1 MNFGFIV
8 TRHVNSEKTNLYWNH
23 CIKLLRTHYPLCQIV
38 IIDDNSKQE
47 FINPEHDYKNLTI
60 IQSEYPGRGELLPY
74 IYFLRNKWF
83 ENAVIIHDSVFFHF
97 TFPFEKMNRQFASL
111 WCFGNNNSELSNII
125 RVAKTLTNNKPII
138 NCINNWTKGEWLS
151 SQGAQSYINHN
162 FLTRLNKKYN
172 LVNLLASVLNRS
184 DRCTLERIFGIL
196 VYLET
201 NNTDTV
207 FGDINLLY
215 KAGNYTFNEYID
227 TFNNGKVMRR
237 IAKVWTGR

>member
-8 TRHVNSEKTNLYWNH
+8 TRHVNTEQTNLYWNQ
-23 CIKLLRTHYPLCQIV
+23 CVKLLRTHYPKCQIV
-38 IIDDNSKQE
+38 IIDDNSNQD
-47 FINPEHDYKNLTI
+47 FIKSEHDYTNLTI

-74 IYFLRNKWF
+74 IYFLKNKWF

-111 WCFGNNNSELSNII
+111 WNFGNNDSELYNII
-125 RVAKTLTNNKPII
+125 RVAKSLKNNKAIVH
-138 NCINNWTKGEWLS
+138 CIKYWDKGLWLS

-162 FLTRLNKKYN
+162 FLVKMNNKYDLN
-172 LVNLLASVLNRS
+172 NLLATVLNRS
-184 DRCTLERIFGIL
+184 DRCTLERIIGIL

-215 KAGNYTFNEYID
+215 KAGNYTFDEYID
-227 TFNNGKVMRR
+227 TFNNGKVMGK
-237 IAKVWTGR
+237 ISKVWTGR

>member
-8 TRHVNSEKTNLYWNH
+8 TRHVNTEQTNLYWNQ
-23 CIKLLRTHYPLCQIV
+23 CVKLLRSHYPKCQIV
-38 IIDDNSKQE
+38 IIDDNSNQD
-47 FINPEHDYKNLTI
+47 FIKPEHDYKNLTI

-74 IYFLRNKWF
+74 IYFLRYRWF

-97 TFPFEKMNRQFASL
+97 TFPFEKLNRQFASL
-111 WCFGNNNSELSNII
+111 WFFGNNDSELSNII
-125 RVAKTLTNNKPII
+125 RVAKTLKNNRPVID
-138 NCINNWTKGEWLS
+138 CINKWDRGLWLS

-162 FLTRLNKKYN
+162 FLVRINNKYN
-172 LVNLLASVLNRS
+172 FKNLLDSVLNRS
-184 DRCTLERIFGIL
+184 DRCTLERIIGIL

-201 NNTDTV
+201 DNIDTI

-215 KAGNYTFNEYID
+215 KAGNYSFDEYID
-227 TFNNGKVMRR
+227 SFNNGKVMRR

>member
-8 TRHVNSEKTNLYWNH
+8 TRHVNTEQTNLYWNQ
-23 CIKLLRTHYPLCQIV
+23 CVKLLRTHYPKCQIV
-38 IIDDNSKQE
+38 IIDDNSNQD
-47 FINPEHDYKNLTI
+47 FIKSEHDYTNLTI

-74 IYFLRNKWF
+74 IYFLKNKWF

-111 WCFGNNNSELSNII
+111 WNFGNNDSELYNII
-125 RVAKTLTNNKPII
+125 RVAKSLKNNKAIVH
-138 NCINNWTKGEWLS
+138 CINYWDKGLWLS
-151 SQGAQSYINHN
+151 SQGVQSYINHN
-162 FLTRLNKKYN
+162 FLVKMNNKYDLN
-172 LVNLLASVLNRS
+172 NLLATVLNRS
-184 DRCTLERIFGIL
+184 DRCTLERIIGIL

-215 KAGNYTFNEYID
+215 KAGNYTFDEYID
-227 TFNNGKVMRR
+227 TFNNGKVMGK
-237 IAKVWTGR
+237 ISKVWTGR

>member
-8 TRHVNSEKTNLYWNH
+8 TRHVNTEQTNLYWNQ
-23 CIKLLRTHYPLCQIV
+23 CVKLLRTHYPKCQIV

-47 FINPEHDYKNLTI
+47 FIKPEYDYKNLTI
-60 IQSEYPGRGELLPY
+60 IKSEYPGRGELLPY
-74 IYFLRNKWF
+74 IYFLKYRWF

-111 WCFGNNNSELSNII
+111 WYFGNNDSELSNII
-125 RVAKTLTNNKPII
+125 RVAKTLKNNREVI
-138 NCINNWTKGEWLS
+138 NCINNWGRGLWLS
-151 SQGAQSYINHN
+151 SQGAQSYINYN
-162 FLTRLNKKYN
+162 FLVRINNKYN
-172 LVNLLASVLNRS
+172 LTNLLNSVLNRS
-184 DRCTLERIFGIL
+184 DRCTLERIIGIL

-201 NNTDTV
+201 NNIDTI

-215 KAGNYTFNEYID
+215 KAGNYTFDEYID

>member
-8 TRHVNSEKTNLYWNH
+8 TRHVNSEQTNLYWNQ
-23 CIKLLRTHYPLCQIV
+23 CVKLLRIHYTKCQIV
-38 IIDDNSKQE
+38 IIDDNSNQDLIK
-47 FINPEHDYKNLTI
+47 PDHDYKNLTI

-74 IYFLRNKWF
+74 IYFLKHKWF

-138 NCINNWTKGEWLS
+138 NCINNWNKGGWLS

-184 DRCTLERIFGIL
+184 DRCTLERIIGIL

>member
-8 TRHVNSEKTNLYWNH
+8 TRHVNTEQTNLYWNQ
-23 CIKLLRTHYPLCQIV
+23 CVKLLRTHYPKCQIV
-38 IIDDNSKQE
+38 IIDDNSNQD
-47 FINPEHDYKNLTI
+47 FIKSEHDYTNLTI

-74 IYFLRNKWF
+74 IYFLKNKWF

-111 WCFGNNNSELSNII
+111 WNFGNNDSELYNII
-125 RVAKTLTNNKPII
+125 RVAKSLKNNKAIVH
-138 NCINNWTKGEWLS
+138 CINYWDKGLWLS

-162 FLTRLNKKYN
+162 FLVKMNNKYDLN
-172 LVNLLASVLNRS
+172 NLLATVLNRS
-184 DRCTLERIFGIL
+184 DRCTLERIIGIL

-207 FGDINLLY
+207 FGDITLLY
-215 KAGNYTFNEYID
+215 KAGNYTFDEYID
-227 TFNNGKVMRR
+227 TFNNGKIMGK
-237 IAKVWTGR
+237 ISKVWTGR

>member
-8 TRHVNSEKTNLYWNH
+8 TRHVNSEQTNLYWNQ
-23 CIKLLRTHYPLCQIV
+23 CVKLLRIHYTKCQIV
-38 IIDDNSKQE
+38 IIDDNSNQDLIK
-47 FINPEHDYKNLTI
+47 PDHDYKNLTI

-74 IYFLRNKWF
+74 IYFLKHKWF

-111 WCFGNNNSELSNII
+111 WCFGNNDSELSNII

-138 NCINNWTKGEWLS
+138 NCINNWNKGEWLS

-184 DRCTLERIFGIL
+184 DRCTLERIIGIL

>member
-8 TRHVNSEKTNLYWNH
+8 TRHVNTKQTNLYWNQ
-23 CIKLLRTHYPLCQIV
+23 CVKLLRTHYPKCQIV
-38 IIDDNSKQE
+38 IIDDNSNQD
-47 FINPEHDYKNLTI
+47 FIKSEHDYTNLTI

-74 IYFLRNKWF
+74 IYFLKNKWF

-111 WCFGNNNSELSNII
+111 WNFGNNDSELSNII
-125 RVAKTLTNNKPII
+125 RVAKSLKNNKAIVH
-138 NCINNWTKGEWLS
+138 CINYWDKGLWLS

-162 FLTRLNKKYN
+162 FLVKMNNKYDLN
-172 LVNLLASVLNRS
+172 NLLATVLNRS
-184 DRCTLERIFGIL
+184 DRCTLERIIGIL

-215 KAGNYTFNEYID
+215 KAGNYTFDEYID
-227 TFNNGKVMRR
+227 AFNNGKVMGK
-237 IAKVWTGR
+237 ISKVWTGR

>member
-8 TRHVNSEKTNLYWNH
+8 TRHVNTEQTNLYWNQ
-23 CIKLLRTHYPLCQIV
+23 CVKLLRTHYPKCQIV
-38 IIDDNSKQE
+38 IIDDNSNQD
-47 FINPEHDYKNLTI
+47 FIKSEHDYTNLTI

-74 IYFLRNKWF
+74 IYFLKNKWF

-97 TFPFEKMNRQFASL
+97 IFPFEKMNRQFASL
-111 WCFGNNNSELSNII
+111 WNFGNNDSELYNII
-125 RVAKTLTNNKPII
+125 RVAKSLKNNKAIVH
-138 NCINNWTKGEWLS
+138 CIYYWDKGLWLS

-162 FLTRLNKKYN
+162 FLVKMNNKYDLN
-172 LVNLLASVLNRS
+172 NLLATVLNRS
-184 DRCTLERIFGIL
+184 DRCTLERIIGIL

-215 KAGNYTFNEYID
+215 KAGNYTFDEYID
-227 TFNNGKVMRR
+227 TFNNGKVMGK
-237 IAKVWTGR
+237 ISKVWTGR